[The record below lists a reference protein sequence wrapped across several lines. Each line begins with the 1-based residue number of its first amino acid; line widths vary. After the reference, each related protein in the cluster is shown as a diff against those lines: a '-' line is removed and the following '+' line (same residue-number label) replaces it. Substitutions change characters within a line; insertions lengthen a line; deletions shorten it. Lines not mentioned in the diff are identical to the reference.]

1 MKSRHAK
8 GGYVIPLRPAAAD
21 PTLVEDLR
29 GAIREIRDF
38 PIPGVGF
45 KDITPVLASPA
56 LFGRA
61 LAALVERLRPTA
73 PTHIAAIESRGFLV
87 GAPVALALDAALAPI
102 RKVGK
107 LPFRTERID
116 YTLEYGA
123 AALEVHADA
132 WEPGARVLVIDDVL
146 ATGGTALAACALVER
161 MGAEVAGCGFLLS
174 LPFLGGE
181 QRLGSHRVEALI
193 RY

>member
-1 MKSRHAK
+1 MKSPSRSGPVLSLHSASS
-8 GGYVIPLRPAAAD
+8 D
-21 PTLVEDLR
+21 PTLAQELR
-29 GAIREIRDF
+29 DTVREIQDF

-45 KDITPVLASPA
+45 KDITPILASPA

-61 LAALVERLRPTA
+61 VAALADRFRPAA
-73 PTHIAAIESRGFLV
+73 PTHVAAIESRGFLL
-87 GAPVALALDAALAPI
+87 GAPVALALQAALAPI

-107 LPFRTERID
+107 LPYRTERID

-132 WEPGARVLVIDDVL
+132 WAPGTRVLVIDDVL
-146 ATGGTALAACALVER
+146 ATGGTAEAACALVER
-161 MGAEVAGCGFLLS
+161 MQAEVVGCGFLLS

-181 QRLGSHRVEALI
+181 KRLAGRRVDSLI